1 MNPGGKL
8 VVWLVSD
15 GKPGHENQ
23 SRGLAEALACA
34 TPSEIHLYPAL
45 PRWRAGLAWLFK
57 NLPGQSLPAPDL
69 IIGTGHA
76 THMTLLAAR
85 RAEGGRAVVL
95 MKPSLPRR
103 WFDLCILPQHD
114 GVKPDAHTL
123 LTEGAINR
131 VRPAPGRDP
140 NRGLLL
146 IGGVSKHFEWDSDAI
161 QVQIRSIVT
170 RTPEVNW
177 TLTTSRRTPADFL
190 AQLPT
195 APNLTVI
202 PHTAT
207 APDWLPEQLSGCG
220 TVWVTPDSASMVYE
234 ALTAGAEVGVLDLPV
249 NPKSRIGWAIA
260 HLADGQRITRFV
272 NWCAHGKLLPNLHP
286 LAEADRCANWILEWL
301 KKKN

>member
-1 MNPGGKL
+1 LPR
-8 VVWLVSD
+8 
-15 GKPGHENQ
+15 P
-23 SRGLAEALACA
+23 
-34 TPSEIHLYPAL
+34 TEIHTLPAL
-45 PRWRAGLAWLFK
+45 PAWRALMAWLLKKF
-57 NLPGQSLPAPDL
+57 PGQSLPTPDL
-69 IIGTGHA
+69 IIGAGHA

-85 RAEGGRAVVL
+85 RARGGRAVVL

-131 VRPAPGRDP
+131 VRPAPERDA

-146 IGGVSKHFEWDSDAI
+146 IGGVSNHFEWDSDAV
-161 QVQIRSIVT
+161 QVQIKSIVA

-177 TLTTSRRTPADFL
+177 TLTTSRRTPKDFL
-190 AQLPT
+190 AKLPT
-195 APNLTVI
+195 APNLTVV

-207 APDWLPEQLSGCG
+207 APDWLPEQLARSG

-234 ALTAGAEVGVLDLPV
+234 ALTAGADVGVFDLPV